1 MNLALRSL
9 TEIIGDVA
17 HRPGGGTRKLGPA
30 GRQIF
35 GELINGPVMRSDK
48 RRVERGRIP
57 AFGGTAG
64 VGTALLFTTKRI
76 ARRVTGSAMSQSLDQ
91 IAAAI
96 PFYALAGV
104 FFQEGLAKKQNFP
117 SGDDRAEAEWKRKL
131 ICRDNVADRR
141 YAHQERIEGVNI
153 FICRLGEMIIGKCWV
168 ELLSFAI
175 DALVHGAT
183 ERIFRPSPNSCFKVR
198 RQIAGVD
205 RSEWRRQCPATCIGH
220 VGIFCMAIAAVA
232 NGREFSALIN
242 HFPIR
247 DRLLR

>member
-1 MNLALRSL
+1 MNLVLRSL
-9 TEIIGDVA
+9 TEILGDVG
-17 HRPGGGTRKLGPA
+17 HRPSSGTMKLVPA

-35 GELINGPVMRSDK
+35 GKLINGPVMRGDK

-64 VGTALLFTTKRI
+64 VETTLLFTTERI
-76 ARRVTGSAMSQSLDQ
+76 ARRVTRSAMSQSLDQ

-96 PFYALAGV
+96 PCYALAGV
-104 FFQEGLAKKQNFP
+104 VFQAGLAKKQNFP

-168 ELLSFAI
+168 ELPSFAI
-175 DALVHGAT
+175 DALLHRARRHLLYGNRCSCQWPRVQRPDKSFSDQRSSASLKSARWQDAKPRLGRQQQQ
-183 ERIFRPSPNSCFKVR
+183 ERP
-198 RQIAGVD
+198 Q
-205 RSEWRRQCPATCIGH
+205 
-220 VGIFCMAIAAVA
+220 
-232 NGREFSALIN
+232 
-242 HFPIR
+242 
-247 DRLLR
+247 LLKQE